1 MTISSLA
8 PQLAPPT
15 APTPRANPAAHSPS
29 TAESRQ
35 AGAQFEAIL
44 VRQLLGPSLTSMLG
58 SDGGAAANVYG
69 DILTETFARQ
79 LTAGS
84 GLGLGSMIAAQLGP
98 QQAAGKVEPTSP
110 PKP

>member
-8 PQLAPPT
+8 PQLAPPSSRT
-15 APTPRANPAAHSPS
+15 NPAAQPSPA
-29 TAESRQ
+29 AERRQ

-58 SDGGAAANVYG
+58 SEGGAAANLYG

-79 LTAGS
+79 LTAGP

-98 QQAAGKVEPTSP
+98 QGATREVEPASP